1 MTTTGKRF
9 RAKVVL
15 LDLDGTLLDTA
26 PDLAAAANHVLR
38 KLGREPAEMPVIRG
52 FIGNGVRE
60 LMRRALCLTRAPTE
74 AELDEAMVDFGAY
87 YAAHLTDHSRVY
99 PGVAETLEALKA
111 QDRRIV
117 CITNKAGTFTEPL
130 LDTLGLR
137 PHFDLVLSGD
147 SLPRKKPDPLPLT
160 HAATHFGVQ
169 PETALLVGD
178 SRNDTEAARAAGMPV
193 ACVTYGYHGDQPVAE
208 LQPDALL
215 DNLLELL
222 DILEHT
228 PHERDFGKV

>member
-1 MTTTGKRF
+1 MATV
-9 RAKVVL
+9 AKVFPAQVIL
-15 LDLDGTLLDTA
+15 LDLDGTLVDTA
-26 PDLAAAANHVLR
+26 PDLAAAANHVLH
-38 KLGREPAEMPVIRG
+38 KLGREPAAMPVIRG

-60 LMRRALCLTRAPTE
+60 LMRRALSLTRAPSE

-99 PGVAETLEALKA
+99 PGVVETLETLRA
-111 QDRRIV
+111 QGRSLV
-117 CITNKAGTFTEPL
+117 CITNKAAAFTEPL

-169 PETALLVGD
+169 PQAALLVGD

-193 ACVTYGYHGDQPVAE
+193 ACVTYGYNGDEPVAALE
-208 LQPDALL
+208 PDALL
-215 DNLLELL
+215 DNLRELL
-222 DILEHT
+222 DILGQA
-228 PHERDFGKV
+228 PHARDFRKI